1 MLDTEA
7 AIFQLRRILS
17 QQIIP
22 RISAEEPLR
31 MILAQ
36 RPLRLPPDIQTKRR
50 PAPSL
55 KIDGKRSQL
64 FLAKYREERMHA
76 IRFPYLCYVVEG
88 EIDMRLGIPAQRG
101 KSRGIVNNYE
111 ILTLPA
117 HTALLIPP
125 GVFFP
130 DGSQPHWE
138 RSTPP
143 VDAHMLWMHILPTGV
158 FCHTSVALASEHL
171 DIFVPGQRFSL
182 LAEMQM
188 EELQLSD
195 REAAMVAQNA
205 LLLLLSRTLRGLKE
219 GAQAAIAPSQESF
232 EKEDSPKGN
241 SMVIE
246 RACDFIRQ
254 PNGKSFNVE
263 AVAAYA
269 YVSPSHLMRLFRSE
283 LNTTIMEYALAQ
295 RLQTAQSW
303 LVNSEMS
310 IKQIANSFGYS
321 QTPQFSR
328 VFKRVY
334 GTTPTEFRRKHRGEG
349 NLIASAN
356 ER

>member
-7 AIFQLRRILS
+7 AILQLRRILS

-22 RISAEEPLR
+22 RISAAEPLR

-36 RPLRLPPDIQTKRR
+36 RPLRLPPDIQAKRR

-55 KIDGKRSQL
+55 KIGGKRSHL
-64 FLAKYREERMHA
+64 FLAKDRKERMHA

-101 KSRGIVNNYE
+101 KSRGIVNSYE

-143 VDAHMLWMHILPTGV
+143 VDARMLWIHILPTGV
-158 FCHTSVALASEHL
+158 FCHTSVTQASEHL
-171 DIFVPGQRFSL
+171 DIFGPGRHFSL

-195 REAAMVAQNA
+195 KEAAMVAQNA
-205 LLLLLSRTLRGLKE
+205 LLLLLSRVLRGLKE
-219 GAQAAIAPSQESF
+219 GARAAVAPGLEFS
-232 EKEDSPKGN
+232 EKEDSHKGN

-254 PNGKSFNVE
+254 HNGVSFSVE

-283 LNTTIMEYALAQ
+283 LNTTVMEYALAQ
-295 RLQTAQSW
+295 RLPMAQSW
-303 LVNSEMS
+303 LINSEMS
-310 IKQIANSFGYS
+310 IKQIANFLGYS

-334 GTTPTEFRRKHRGEG
+334 GIRPTEFRRKHRSEG
-349 NLIASAN
+349 KLIVSAN